1 MNGDL
6 NSWDKFCNYLWFDKK
21 LNIWLDI
28 SKIKFTNEEIKKT
41 LNFNCLYSKT
51 Y

>member
-21 LNIWLDI
+21 LNMIL
-28 SKIKFTNEEIKKT
+28 KN
-41 LNFNCLYSKT
+41 
-51 Y
+51 